1 MQKYTVE
8 IADASTF
15 VVIDNIEQREI
26 CLCSNYD
33 DGEDAKVRAEN
44 IAKLLNE
51 DNEKTPE

>member
-33 DGEDAKVRAEN
+33 DREDTKVRAEN

-51 DNEKTPE
+51 DNEKTLD